1 MLHQTLVYDQ
11 GTDLAHSRLCCAT
24 LLWTPILGEP
34 SVSPRLAALALLS
47 LLALAGCGAISSQSA
62 SESSTSKNTP
72 TAKSTLVAP
81 TATITANQV
90 TLTTD
95 HATYKPGDSVRV
107 TIANGRG
114 VSIYAIA
121 SNANCSVL
129 VIHAKT
135 AAGWQTFNATACSA
149 QGDPQTVE
157 VKPGSAI
164 PVTITAPAVGTYRCA
179 LQYTTI
185 NVPPPRSAPNGAIAS
200 ETNPTSG
207 PAITAYSAQWDVTSA

>member
-1 MLHQTLVYDQ
+1 M
-11 GTDLAHSRLCCAT
+11 
-24 LLWTPILGEP
+24 
-34 SVSPRLAALALLS
+34 SPRLASLALLS
-47 LLALAGCGAISSQSA
+47 LLALAGCGAISSQNAIS
-62 SESSTSKNTP
+62 SENATKTSTSKD
-72 TAKSTLVAP
+72 TLVAP

-90 TLTTD
+90 TLITD

-121 SNANCSVL
+121 SNANCSIL

-135 AAGWQTFNATACSA
+135 AAGWQASNAAACASQA
-149 QGDPQTVE
+149 DPDTLE
-157 VKPGSAI
+157 VKPGSATT
-164 PVTITAPAVGTYRCA
+164 VTIIAPVVGTYRCA

-200 ETNPTSG
+200 GTNPTSG
-207 PAITAYSAQWDVTSA
+207 PATTVYSAEWNVTSA